1 MRAQTDVA
9 RAHRMLAEAYEHMDP
24 TKSSIAT
31 VRAHAALDILAW
43 VLEESS
49 AFARAYRTMC
59 DTEDTVLGRAL
70 ADAPAEG
77 EPS

>member
-1 MRAQTDVA
+1 MRAETDVA
-9 RAHRMLAEAYEHMDP
+9 RARRMLGEAYERMD
-24 TKSSIAT
+24 SNAASIAV
-31 VRAHAALDILAW
+31 VRVHAALDILAW

-70 ADAPAEG
+70 AAAPAEG